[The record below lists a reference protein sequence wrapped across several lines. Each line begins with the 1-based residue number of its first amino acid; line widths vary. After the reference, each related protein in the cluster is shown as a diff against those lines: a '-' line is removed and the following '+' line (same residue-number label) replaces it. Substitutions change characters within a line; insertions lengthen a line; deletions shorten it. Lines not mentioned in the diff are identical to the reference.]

1 MSKDEQRIHSRIEF
15 LKDLTYEIFKPSWRN
30 ENFDASVLDISRGG
44 ACVLAEG
51 VHEPG
56 TVLHLCP
63 PPRGM
68 RADIQVPSLAQVRWI
83 SPVWERPRKARFK
96 IGLQFITQSL
106 YEAILGHAPI
116 IGTD

>member
-1 MSKDEQRIHSRIEF
+1 MDRYEQRIHSRREF

-30 ENFDASVLDISRGG
+30 ENFDARILDISRGG

-56 TVLHLCP
+56 IVLNLSPH
-63 PPRGM
+63 PRGM

-83 SPVWERPRKARFK
+83 SPVLERPRKARFR
-96 IGLQFITQSL
+96 IGLQFITKSL
-106 YEAILGHAPI
+106 YEAIIGQTPTP
-116 IGTD
+116 GTD

>member
-1 MSKDEQRIHSRIEF
+1 MYKDEQRIHTRREF

-30 ENFDASVLDISRGG
+30 ENFDARILDISRGG

-56 TVLHLCP
+56 TVLNICP
-63 PPRGM
+63 HPRG
-68 RADIQVPSLAQVRWI
+68 AKTGIQVPTLAQVRWI

-96 IGLQFITQSL
+96 IGLQFITRSL
-106 YEAILGHAPI
+106 YEAILGHGPLPE
-116 IGTD
+116 TD